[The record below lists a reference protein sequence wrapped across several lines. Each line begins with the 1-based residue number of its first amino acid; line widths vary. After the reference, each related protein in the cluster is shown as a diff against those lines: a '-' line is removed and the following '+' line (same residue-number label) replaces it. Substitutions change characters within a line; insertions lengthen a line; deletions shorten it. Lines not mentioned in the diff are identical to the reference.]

1 MNIPFSP
8 PDITE
13 EEIEEVADTLRSGW
27 ITTGPKTKEFERQI
41 AAWCGTERAVCLNS
55 ATACMEMTLR
65 LFGIGPGD
73 EVITTA
79 YTYTATA
86 SAICHTGAKPVLVDT
101 GDGSYEMDYDSLE
114 RKITPA
120 TKAVMP
126 VDVAGIPCD
135 YERIYEIIERK
146 RDLFQAGD
154 NKYQNALGRI
164 LVLADC
170 AHGFGARADGRPA
183 GQLADFTAFSFHAV
197 KNLTTAEGGAVVWNV
212 PETAGFDGDG
222 IYQEF
227 MLLSLDRKSVV

>member
-86 SAICHTGAKPVLVDT
+86 SAICHTGARPVLVDT
-101 GDGSYEMDYDSLE
+101 GNGSFEMDLDSLE

-126 VDVAGIPCD
+126 VDMAGIPCD

-146 RDLFQAGD
+146 RGLFQAGD

-170 AHGFGARADGRPA
+170 AHGFGARADGPP
-183 GQLADFTAFSFHAV
+183 T
-197 KNLTTAEGGAVVWNV
+197 
-212 PETAGFDGDG
+212 
-222 IYQEF
+222 
-227 MLLSLDRKSVV
+227 